1 MQIGVQFAH
10 VLLQSGFADEFIG
23 YCIFGF
29 CKNRGFALYI
39 CRKMV
44 YDRKVGM

>member
-10 VLLQSGFADEFIG
+10 ILLQSGFADEFIG
-23 YCIFGF
+23 YCILGF

-39 CRKMV
+39 RKKMV
-44 YDRKVGM
+44 YDRREGI